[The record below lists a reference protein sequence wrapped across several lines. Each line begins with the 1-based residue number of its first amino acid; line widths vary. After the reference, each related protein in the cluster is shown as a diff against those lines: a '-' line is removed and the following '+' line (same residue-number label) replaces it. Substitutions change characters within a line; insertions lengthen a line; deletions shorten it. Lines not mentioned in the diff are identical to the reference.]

1 MEKFNF
7 EILEE
12 KYPGI
17 SEKEGW
23 LDLHLKRGMKEI
35 NDHDFKIEIIK
46 FGMQEKDA
54 DNYIQLL
61 IEFND
66 SIEDAIEDTKLF
78 IEDTKLFEMLE
89 IRMKYEHFSEKEDE
103 LKKLLL
109 SEKIEESEKLLKE
122 TFQMSIEE
130 VEIVIA
136 SLKFEINEDI

>member
-1 MEKFNF
+1 MEKFNL

-12 KYPGI
+12 KYPRI

-46 FGMQEKDA
+46 FGMQENDA
-54 DNYIQLL
+54 NDYIQFL
-61 IEFND
+61 IEFNN
-66 SIEDAIEDTKLF
+66 SIEDTFADNKI
-78 IEDTKLFEMLE
+78 FEMLE
-89 IRMKYEHFSEKEDE
+89 IRMKYEDLSEREDE

-109 SEKIEESEKLLKE
+109 SGKIDEVERLLKD

-130 VEIVIA
+130 VEIVIV
-136 SLKFEINEDI
+136 SLKFEMKEDM

>member
-1 MEKFNF
+1 MEKFNL
-7 EILEE
+7 EMLEE

-54 DNYIQLL
+54 NDYIQFL
-61 IEFND
+61 IELND
-66 SIEDAIEDTKLF
+66 SIEDVLDDSNI
-78 IEDTKLFEMLE
+78 FEMLE
-89 IRMKYEHFSEKEDE
+89 IRMKYEDFSEREDE
-103 LKKLLL
+103 LKKLIL
-109 SEKIEESEKLLKE
+109 SGKKDEAEKLLKD

-130 VEIVIA
+130 VEIVIE
-136 SLKFEINEDI
+136 SLEFEIKEDI

>member
-78 IEDTKLFEMLE
+78 I
-89 IRMKYEHFSEKEDE
+89 
-103 LKKLLL
+103 
-109 SEKIEESEKLLKE
+109 
-122 TFQMSIEE
+122 
-130 VEIVIA
+130 
-136 SLKFEINEDI
+136 